1 MTESEAA
8 GRQRSTPDQTNQR
21 RSPVGIIDP
30 EEMTNLTAGT
40 ADVTA
45 DGHSQETVDG
55 QNPETVDGQN
65 PETVR
70 DQCQGTEEFQP
81 AGHLRRARGKGSG
94 LGLLTSQRTR
104 TRTEIKTKTKQNP
117 RSVRCW

>member
-45 DGHSQETVDG
+45 DGHSQ
-55 QNPETVDGQN
+55 ETVDGQN